1 MAVSEVRGTPPQVT
15 YTPPEF
21 VVTETFAFKIFD
33 SEPALV
39 SIDVTT
45 GGPAGGSGPTF
56 IDVAP
61 SNKIDDALDGA
72 IFLSPGSS
80 FDVVVIFTSS
90 FLDVA
95 GDEAPLS
102 VLVGRF
108 VNEPGGV
115 PITAVTAAIDAV
127 SMTLTGS
134 QINTLAE
141 FNVVIKI
148 EEDTAFSFPG
158 F

>member
-1 MAVSEVRGTPPQVT
+1 MGTPLDITLTGSDADDDPLTFIVVTQPEFGSVSEVRGTPPQVT

-45 GGPAGGSGPTF
+45 GGSAGGSGPTF

-90 FLDVA
+90 FLDIA
-95 GDEAPLS
+95 GTRRP
-102 VLVGRF
+102 
-108 VNEPGGV
+108 
-115 PITAVTAAIDAV
+115 
-127 SMTLTGS
+127 
-134 QINTLAE
+134 
-141 FNVVIKI
+141 
-148 EEDTAFSFPG
+148 
-158 F
+158 